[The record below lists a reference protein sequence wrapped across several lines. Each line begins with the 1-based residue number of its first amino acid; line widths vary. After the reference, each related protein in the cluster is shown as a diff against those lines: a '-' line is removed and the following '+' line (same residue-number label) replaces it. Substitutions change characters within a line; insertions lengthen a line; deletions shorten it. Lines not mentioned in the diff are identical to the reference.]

1 VPRRPLVQGQPG
13 GSALATHPPSSRYCT
28 GWVVGGGQGRHTNY
42 YYYYCC
48 YDDDYYCC
56 HYYCKLISTT
66 ENCAMFSEVARRPDC
81 AVARCFL
88 KLQGDQTVRSQIP
101 ALAVVKPST
110 ARKVLI
116 RLSPV
121 LCRDCG
127 LYPFLVTSYSGLM
140 CQAKGQFGM
149 YAGTISS
156 SQSASF

>member
-1 VPRRPLVQGQPG
+1 MANSCV
-13 GSALATHPPSSRYCT
+13 SSSNYCYYYCYYYYCYDDDYCCYCYCCYYCC
-28 GWVVGGGQGRHTNY
+28 Y

-48 YDDDYYCC
+48 Y
-56 HYYCKLISTT
+56 YYCKLAPLKT
-66 ENCAMFSEVARRPDC
+66 AQ
-81 AVARCFL
+81 CFL
-88 KLQGDQTVRSQIP
+88 KLQGDQTVRSQVP

-149 YAGTISS
+149 YAGTIYPR
-156 SQSASF
+156 QSASF